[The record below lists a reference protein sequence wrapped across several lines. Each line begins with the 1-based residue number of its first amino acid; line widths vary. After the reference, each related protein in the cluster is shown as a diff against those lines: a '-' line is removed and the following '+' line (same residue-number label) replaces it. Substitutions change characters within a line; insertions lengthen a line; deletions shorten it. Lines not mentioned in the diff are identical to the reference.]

1 MQLIREN
8 RPYED
13 YLQAKT
19 PVNRDE
25 ARVSFVAE
33 HLMGRV
39 ATRYENQDGISWQ
52 DPETI
57 LVQLTYEYVRDKIAN
72 ATPESSTKL
81 TWRASDVLN
90 EHEGTCYAK
99 ANLVAALLR
108 RNGIPTGFAYQYRRK
123 TVDGPLVLHALN
135 AVYLE
140 SLGGW
145 LRLDTTFVPGST
157 AHSPLEIDPTEFAN
171 VDPDALVRP
180 IRPELGEDN
189 LPIIYAEPDRQLAG
203 LFKKSSSLAELWA
216 ARPDRLDPQEHH
228 HDNETLADDA
238 DDDHAHDACG
248 HHDHH
253 HHDHA
258 HHQHDHAEQAHVD
271 HAQSDQGQP
280 EAVQS
285 ENPDDYLLDLLYG
298 DPDDEEFCGGG
309 AGGCAGCKGCH

>member
-39 ATRYENQDGISWQ
+39 ATRFENQEGISWQ

-57 LVQLTYEYVRDKIAN
+57 LVQLTYEYVRAKIAN
-72 ATPESSTKL
+72 SVPENSAKL
-81 TWRASDVLN
+81 TWQASDVLN
-90 EHEGTCYAK
+90 EHEGTSYAK

-108 RNGIPTGFAYQYRRK
+108 RNGIPTGFAYQYRRE
-123 TVDGPLVLHALN
+123 TAEGPLVLHALN

-145 LRLDTTFVPGST
+145 LRLDATFVPGST

-189 LPIIYAEPDRQLAG
+189 LPIIYAEPDRQLAH
-203 LFKKSSSLAELWA
+203 LFKKSGSLAELWV

-228 HDNETLADDA
+228 HDDD
-238 DDDHAHDACG
+238 
-248 HHDHH
+248 
-253 HHDHA
+253 
-258 HHQHDHAEQAHVD
+258 
-271 HAQSDQGQP
+271 S
-280 EAVQS
+280 
-285 ENPDDYLLDLLYG
+285 PDDYLLDLLYG
-298 DPDDEEFCGGG
+298 DPDDEAFCG
-309 AGGCAGCKGCH
+309 GGCAGCKGCH